1 MRQSKS
7 EITPFA
13 SAGVRGFLHSPEKSI
28 GRGIVLTHGAG
39 SDCNA
44 PLLVKLANALTA
56 AGFTVLRC
64 DLPFRQERR
73 RGLPTPAKSA
83 ADRAGLKAAATL
95 LGALVRGDTLLGGH
109 SYGGRQASMLAADE
123 PGLASGLLL
132 LSYPLH
138 PPKKPDEQRVQHFPR
153 IGTPCLFVH
162 GTADPF
168 GSIAEL
174 ESATATIP
182 APKRLVAIEGAG
194 HDLGGAR
201 FDPRLVI
208 DALRAEAALRSSPAE
223 G

>member
-1 MRQSKS
+1 MPKS
-7 EITPFA
+7 QITPLD
-13 SAGVRGFLHSPEKSI
+13 SGGVRGFLHRPEHHA

-44 PLLVKLANALTA
+44 PLLARLANALCA
-56 AGFTVLRC
+56 LGFMVLRC

-73 RGLPTPAKSA
+73 RGPPLLARSA
-83 ADRAGLKAAATL
+83 ADRAGLKAAALMLRDLAEGDVL
-95 LGALVRGDTLLGGH
+95 LAGH

-123 PGLASGLLL
+123 PGLAAGLVL

-138 PPKKPDEQRVQHFPR
+138 PPSKPETLRVQHFPLLM
-153 IGTPCLFVH
+153 TPCLFVH

-174 ESATATIP
+174 ERAIAAIP
-182 APKRLVAIEGAG
+182 APARLMIVDGAG

-201 FDPRLVI
+201 FDPGPVV
-208 DALRAEAALRSSPAE
+208 DALLERRAPL
-223 G
+223 